1 MPNQIRHFDIHCDDV
16 ERAKKFYEA
25 VFGWRIEAWG
35 PPNYYLV
42 FPDFPDRTITGDLRE
57 RDEPLTGTGF
67 RACPC
72 TFGVSD
78 LKATI
83 AAVLA
88 NGGSIAVP
96 EHRLEGIGELAY
108 FNDTEGNRFAAMK
121 YY

>member
-1 MPNQIRHFDIHCDDV
+1 MANQIRHFDISCDDI

-35 PPNYYLV
+35 PPNYYLI
-42 FPDFPDRTITGDLRE
+42 FPDFPDRTITGDLRARE
-57 RDEPLTGTGF
+57 EPLSGAGL
-67 RACPC
+67 RAFAC

-78 LKATI
+78 LDATI
-83 AAVLA
+83 KAVRA

-96 EHRLEGIGELAY
+96 KHKLEGIGELAY
-108 FNDTEGNRFAAMK
+108 FTDTEGNRFAAMK